1 MGGRRSEGLGGAAS
15 GDNESD
21 QEAGMKIARG
31 LSVAGVFAVTLLGQ
45 APPRDVDGWGKI
57 KWGMTLADARQAY
70 VIDRNEDNNIWTQ
83 LLTQPVD
90 VGDIT
95 MKVSIGARHGS
106 DQVSRVRLWMNFGL
120 RDSAPLA
127 SAKDFDTLKILL
139 IQKYGPPVDGE
150 TKTDGTDAVRT
161 FWWAFPSTSIT
172 LTLSQAQ
179 KCGGRIELDYL
190 ATDQKALDT
199 L

>member
-1 MGGRRSEGLGGAAS
+1 MAS
-15 GDNESD
+15 WR
-21 QEAGMKIARG
+21 EAGMNFARG
-31 LSVAGVFAVTLLGQ
+31 LSVAGVFAVALLGQ
-45 APPRDVDGWGKI
+45 TRDVDGWGKI
-57 KWGMTLADARQAY
+57 KWGMTLAAARQAY

-83 LLTQPVD
+83 LVAQPVD
-90 VGDIT
+90 VGDLT

-120 RDSAPLA
+120 GDSAPSA

-139 IQKYGPPVDGE
+139 IRKYGPPVDGD

-161 FWWAFPSTSIT
+161 LLWVFPSTSIT
-172 LTLSQAQ
+172 LTLSQAP
-179 KCGGRIELDYL
+179 KGGGRIELDYL
-190 ATDQKALDT
+190 ATDPKALDT